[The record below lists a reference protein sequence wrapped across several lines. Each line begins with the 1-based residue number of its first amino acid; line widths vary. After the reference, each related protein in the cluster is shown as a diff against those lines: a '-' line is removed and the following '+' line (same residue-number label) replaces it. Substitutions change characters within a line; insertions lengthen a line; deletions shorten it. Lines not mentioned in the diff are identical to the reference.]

1 MIITIVY
8 ASVSCLV
15 AILFL
20 AFYREQYK
28 RLDLDDDKEK
38 HLGQLEG
45 SEPMMS
51 IGPLHNTN
59 SIICFCTHTCIALLL
74 FC

>member
-1 MIITIVY
+1 MSCLLNTSACEFCHFSATKCYLNANNFMIIMIVY

-38 HLGQLEG
+38 HLDNWKEVNQ
-45 SEPMMS
+45 
-51 IGPLHNTN
+51 
-59 SIICFCTHTCIALLL
+59 
-74 FC
+74 